1 MSSNR
6 PNFVNFFL
14 FFLVIVILIGL
25 QTTFWFQMFGNL
37 PAPMLWLN
45 IVLYFILYRRPV
57 EGIIS
62 IYALGLFLNPFTAMP
77 LGIIWTMSLIMF
89 AGMLAIKKRIFWPG
103 SRYFFVASAGMTLAY
118 HICYLIVSRF
128 LEPVPAPL
136 HFFHRLSEIV
146 FTPLTAIPI
155 YTLLTMIDKWTN
167 KETLPESGSLEA

>member
-1 MSSNR
+1 MASSR

-14 FFLVIVILIGL
+14 FFLAIIALIGL

-45 IVLYFILYRRPV
+45 IVLYLTLYRKPA
-57 EGIIS
+57 EGLIS

-77 LGIIWTMSLIMF
+77 LGIIWIMSLLLF
-89 AGMLAIKKRIFWPG
+89 GGMLSIKKRIFWPG
-103 SRYFFVASAGMTLAY
+103 SRYFFAASAGMTLAY
-118 HICYLIVSRF
+118 HILYFLVSRIV
-128 LEPVPAPL
+128 EPVPAPF
-136 HFFHRLSEIV
+136 HFFQRLSEVI

-155 YTLLTMIDKWTN
+155 FTLLTAIDRWTN